1 MRSDIQN
8 FKEKLNNGEYVYGL
22 FSKTSDPMFIEI
34 MGIAGFDFVIL
45 DTEHGP
51 TDIEH
56 QQNNIR
62 ACECRG
68 LLPVIRVPYI
78 DDNTIGKAF
87 DIGAQGIQVPQVRT
101 VEDVERIVKYARF
114 HPYGERGVCRFV
126 RAADYSA
133 LDRNLYFEKSKE
145 LLVILQ
151 LEGQEAIKNLSSIL
165 EIDGYDII
173 FIGPYDLSQSLG
185 VTGQIDHPKVIAAME
200 EIVRKAREKGVI
212 VGTFTDTYEMVE
224 KWKTAGIQYISY
236 STDSG
241 VFYDALKDVHENLIK

>member
-1 MRSDIQN
+1 MRSDIQK

-62 ACECRG
+62 SCECRG

-165 EIDGYDII
+165 EIEGYDII

-185 VTGQIDHPKVIAAME
+185 VTGQIDHPKVISAME
-200 EIVRKAREKGVI
+200 EIVKKAREKGVI

>member
-1 MRSDIQN
+1 MRSDIQK

-165 EIDGYDII
+165 EIEGYDII

-185 VTGQIDHPKVIAAME
+185 VTGQIDHPKVISAME
-200 EIVRKAREKGVI
+200 EIVKKACEKGVI

-241 VFYDALKDVHENLIK
+241 VFYDALKGVHENLIK

>member
-1 MRSDIQN
+1 M
-8 FKEKLNNGEYVYGL
+8 
-22 FSKTSDPMFIEI
+22 
-34 MGIAGFDFVIL
+34 
-45 DTEHGP
+45 
-51 TDIEH
+51 
-56 QQNNIR
+56 
-62 ACECRG
+62 
-68 LLPVIRVPYI
+68 PVIRVPYI

-101 VEDVERIVKYARF
+101 VEDVERVVKYARF

-185 VTGQIDHPKVIAAME
+185 VTGQIDHPKVISAME